1 VIGLDV
7 VVGIPLSAMPRR
19 WQQLLQH
26 HRIRRCLVGYDFAG
40 SGPGRAERLLEEPMG
55 GLGVPARGDKHVD
68 DLPELVDR
76 SVHVAPSAGDLHI
89 GLVDLP
95 AVTDGVAAGP
105 GSLGQQ
111 WREPLDPPVDRDVVD
126 LDPALGKELFDIAVG
141 EPEA

>member
-1 VIGLDV
+1 
-7 VVGIPLSAMPRR
+7 
-19 WQQLLQH
+19 
-26 HRIRRCLVGYDFAG
+26 
-40 SGPGRAERLLEEPMG
+40 MG

-76 SVHVAPSAGDLHI
+76 AVHVAPPAGDLHI
-89 GLVDLP
+89 GLVHLP

-111 WREPLDPPVDRDVVD
+111 RREPLDPPVDRDVVD